1 MSYIYP
7 EYKFGDPTP
16 IYYVEFDRGSQTN
29 TFTLFK
35 RQFIIPP
42 DEWAA
47 LRKVSDMND
56 FCTSLMSNEGHPW
69 NIMTDKYG
77 PDGCMPDQAWVKWM
91 VDALNEKCE
100 RCNKST

>member
-1 MSYIYP
+1 MSYP
-7 EYKFGDPTP
+7 EYEFGKPGP
-16 IYYVEFDRGSQTN
+16 LYYVEFDRGSQTN

-42 DEWAA
+42 DEWDAMK
-47 LRKVSDMND
+47 KVSDMDD
-56 FCTSLMSNEGHPW
+56 FAVRLMSNEGHPW

-77 PDGCMPDQAWVKWM
+77 PDGCMPDKHWVMWM

>member
-7 EYKFGDPTP
+7 ESNSGVQGPL
-16 IYYVEFDRGSQTN
+16 YYVEFDRGNQSN

-42 DEWAA
+42 NEW
-47 LRKVSDMND
+47 D
-56 FCTSLMSNEGHPW
+56 TSLMSNEGHPW

-77 PDGCMPDQAWVKWM
+77 PDGCMPDKHWVMWM

-100 RCNKST
+100 RCNNPK